1 MLTLMRSGWEFRHF
15 IMSSIRNELVSQF
28 VRSKLGGLWMVIN
41 PLVMVCIY
49 AFVLSAVLS
58 AKFDGIDN
66 EYAYAIYLTSG
77 IIGWTLFSDIITRC
91 LNLFIKNAN
100 LMKKMVLPK
109 VALPMIS
116 TGTAMVNNLLLILA
130 SMGIFWALSH
140 SPSLTILWLP
150 LITLV
155 LIVFAVGIGLIA
167 GVINVFIRDMGQ
179 LIPIILQLMFW
190 FTPIVYP
197 SSIIPEQFRLYLEL
211 NPVHTLINAYHDVLA
226 FHQAPDLSSL
236 MVIAFTGLILT
247 LIGLFMVR
255 RASAEMVDVL

>member
-1 MLTLMRSGWEFRHF
+1 MLSLMRSCWEYRHF
-15 IMSSIRNELVSQF
+15 IISSIRNELVSQF

-91 LNLFIKNAN
+91 LNLFIDNGN

-116 TGTAMVNNLLLILA
+116 TGTAVVNNLFLIVAGLGIFLILGHSL
-130 SMGIFWALSH
+130 SMNL
-140 SPSLTILWLP
+140 LWLP
-150 LITLV
+150 LITGI
-155 LIVFAVGIGLIA
+155 LIAFAIGIGLIA
-167 GVINVFIRDMGQ
+167 GVINVFVRDIGQ
-179 LIPIILQLMFW
+179 LIPITLQLMFW

-197 SSIIPEQFRLYLEL
+197 ASIIPEQFRPYLEM
-211 NPVHTLINAYHDVLA
+211 NPIHTLITAYHDVLA
-226 FHQAPDLSSL
+226 FQQSPDLSGL
-236 MVIAFTGLILT
+236 MTVAFAGIFLT
-247 LIGLFMVR
+247 LLGLFMVR